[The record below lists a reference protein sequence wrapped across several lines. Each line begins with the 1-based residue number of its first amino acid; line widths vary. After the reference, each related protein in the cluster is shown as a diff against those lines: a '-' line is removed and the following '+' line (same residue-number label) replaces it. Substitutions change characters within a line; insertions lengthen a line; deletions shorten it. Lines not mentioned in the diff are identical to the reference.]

1 MPMVPAKSNATAASL
16 AANFIDVS
24 GLNALLMGCV

>member
-1 MPMVPAKSNATAASL
+1 MPIAQAKNNATAASL

>member
-1 MPMVPAKSNATAASL
+1 MAMAPAKSATAARL
-16 AANFIDVS
+16 AANFIDIS